1 MSDVMPEEI
10 AMTMKPLTRLDK
22 FPLFND
28 GHVTYLEHLGSDSG
42 IASDARVS
50 YKGCDSLE
58 MTDEEYSKDEALL
71 RTLLRSSH
79 SSPFEGTLIKWMM
92 RIPLDVWQQ
101 FERHRTFRYCHVNMF
116 STRYRKAINSTLTTD
131 PMQWRLQAKDNKQ
144 GSAGFVSEWTPEI
157 RVTVTKYPHGEEKVV
172 INTPGEFLTH
182 REQELQELAREVY
195 EERLGL
201 GVAREQARKDLP
213 LSTYTEVVV
222 SCDVWNLMHFFMLR
236 RKPDAQLEIRELA
249 NSLYENIFKP
259 LFPATAQAF
268 EDYRFN
274 AISLS
279 ATEIKVICGQ
289 LELEDIKSKREQ
301 DDCRLKMEQIGV
313 EPND

>member
-1 MSDVMPEEI
+1 M
-10 AMTMKPLTRLDK
+10 LTRLDS

-50 YKGCDSLE
+50 YKGCDALE
-58 MTDEEYSKDEALL
+58 MSDEEFSKDESLI

-92 RIPLDVWQQ
+92 RIPMDVWRQ
-101 FERHRTFRYCHVNMF
+101 FVRHRTMRYAHVNEY
-116 STRYRKAINSTLTTD
+116 STRYKNAVDSTLTTK
-131 PMQWRLQAKDNKQ
+131 PSEWRLQAKDNKQ
-144 GSAGFVSEWTPEI
+144 GSSGFLDEEIGHSLSED
-157 RVTVTKYPHGEEKVV
+157 
-172 INTPGEFLTH
+172 
-182 REQELQELAREVY
+182 
-195 EERLGL
+195 ERDIHQQCLIIYKDRISK

-236 RKPDAQLEIRELA
+236 RKPDAQLEIRQVA
-249 NSLYENIFKP
+249 DCLYENIFRP

-268 EDYRFN
+268 EDYKFN
-274 AISLS
+274 AVTLS
-279 ATEIKVICGQ
+279 ALDIKVL
-289 LELEDIKSKREQ
+289 LESREYVSPDWASLAAMLIPSKREQ
-301 DDCRLKMEQIGV
+301 AECLSKLKTILG
-313 EPND
+313 DLS